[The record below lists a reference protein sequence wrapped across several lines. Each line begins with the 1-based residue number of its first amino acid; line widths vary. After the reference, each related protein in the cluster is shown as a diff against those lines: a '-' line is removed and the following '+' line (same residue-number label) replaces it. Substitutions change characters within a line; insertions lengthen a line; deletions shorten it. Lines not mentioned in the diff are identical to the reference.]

1 MVSKK
6 NKAKVKPKKRVIKKI
21 PLPQGN
27 RFIVPRMIGE
37 RKSRLNK
44 KFIDNMINL
53 FLLSTIVLVGMYMIM
68 RRYDG

>member
-6 NKAKVKPKKRVIKKI
+6 TKAKPKKRVIKKI

-27 RFIVPRMIGE
+27 RFIAPRMIGE
-37 RKSRLNK
+37 RKSRFNK

-53 FLLSTIVLVGMYMIM
+53 FLLSTIVLIGMYMTM